1 MLGANAGKEN
11 MKYKQNRITVNFRL
25 SSEEEQK
32 LYKWIKDQG
41 VVNGDSA
48 FIKSILYK
56 EYIKEYGES
65 K

>member
-1 MLGANAGKEN
+1 MSERV
-11 MKYKQNRITVNFRL
+11 KQNRITVNFRL

-32 LYKWIKDQG
+32 MYEWIKAKG

-48 FIKSILYK
+48 FVKDILYRAYK
-56 EYIKEYGES
+56 EDLKEG